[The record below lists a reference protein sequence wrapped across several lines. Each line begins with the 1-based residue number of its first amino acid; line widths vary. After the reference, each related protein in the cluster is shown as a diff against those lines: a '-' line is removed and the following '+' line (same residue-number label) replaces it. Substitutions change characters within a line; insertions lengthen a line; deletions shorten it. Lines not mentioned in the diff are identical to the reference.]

1 MWLDRLSAHS
11 TQNSPSATPVGARSY
26 SPAPNRRPYLT
37 PGPQRPGLNP
47 RSSSLSL
54 LSPNSSSSSL
64 PLAARAPNGSGL
76 RVQINSSPP
85 ADVPDPSKVLEDIL
99 GGPPKRAL
107 PDDQPDSLV
116 ERPEEVVADIEFGDL
131 SLRAFAQG
139 DVDYPKRPSHV
150 HTRSTESIEEYGK
163 AKDKFEDLHRS
174 VAACDEV
181 LKSVEMYLQG
191 FQSDL
196 GAVSAEIQILQ
207 ERSSSINTKL
217 ENRKIV
223 EKLLGPAVEDISIS
237 PAAVRKIAEGPVDE
251 GFPKALQ
258 ELEKRSKAVNAKS
271 KGGPN
276 VKALDDLRP
285 LLDDLTNKAVERIRD
300 YIVAQIKA
308 LRSPS
313 INAQIIQQQG
323 FLKYKELYA
332 FLARHQRQL
341 ADELCQ
347 AYINTMRWYYLHHFT
362 KYHEALQKMKVH
374 VIDQHDAMGNEAGPK
389 RSGAMLG
396 NSKMPAMPHETFSIG
411 RRLDLLKTSTHN
423 ALTLHVLEEDKATH
437 YLELPF
443 HTFNLALIDNASFEY
458 TFLTSYFSPAQSYRS
473 INRIF
478 SQIFEPTFSL
488 GQTLTRSLIADSLDA
503 LGILLCVRLTQHFA
517 FELQRRKVPAVESYT
532 NATNMLLWPR
542 FQQVMDAH
550 CKSIAALTAS
560 LPGRPAAGSSL
571 LASASSSSASSA
583 SAADGQSTAPV
594 ALTQRF
600 ANFLHGVL
608 ALSAEAADDEP
619 VSHSL
624 VRLRAEYDAYLVKRS
639 KGIAE
644 ARKRT
649 RFLFNNASLVGTIL
663 EGTSGRLAEEM
674 REHFREV
681 RERNEGG
688 L

>member
-11 TQNSPSATPVGARSY
+11 TQPSPSPSSTPVAARSF

-64 PLAARAPNGSGL
+64 PLAARAPTASGL

-85 ADVPDPSKVLEDIL
+85 ADVQDPSKVLEDIL
-99 GGPPKRAL
+99 RGPPKRAL
-107 PDDQPDSLV
+107 PDDQPEILV

-131 SLRAFAQG
+131 SLQAFAQG
-139 DVDYPKRPSHV
+139 EVGYPKRPSHV
-150 HTRSTESIEEYGK
+150 HTRSTESVEEYGK

-207 ERSSSINTKL
+207 DRSSSLNTRL

-223 EKLLGPAVEDISIS
+223 EKILGPAVEDISIS
-237 PAAVRKIAEGPVDE
+237 PAVVRKIAEGPVDE
-251 GFPKALQ
+251 GFSKALQ
-258 ELEKRSKAVNAKS
+258 ELEKRSKAVEAKA
-271 KGGPN
+271 KGGLN
-276 VKALDDLRP
+276 VKALDDLKP
-285 LLDDLTNKAVERIRD
+285 LLEDLTNKAVERIRD

-332 FLARHQRQL
+332 FLARHQKQL
-341 ADELCQ
+341 AEELCR

-362 KYHEALQKMKVH
+362 RYHEALQKMKLH
-374 VIDQHDAMGNEAGPK
+374 AIDQHDAMGNEAGAK
-389 RSGAMLG
+389 RG

-458 TFLTSYFSPAQSYRS
+458 TFLTSYFAPAQSYQA
-473 INRIF
+473 INRTF
-478 SQIFEPTFSL
+478 AQIFEPTFAL
-488 GQTLTRSLIADSLDA
+488 GQSLTRSLIDASLDA
-503 LGILLCVRLTQHFA
+503 LGILLCVRLTQAFA
-517 FELQRRKVPAVESYT
+517 FELQRRKVPAVEAYT

-550 CKSIAALTAS
+550 CKSIAALTSS

-571 LASASSSSASSA
+571 LASSSSSSASA
-583 SAADGQSTAPV
+583 AAAADAQSTAPV

-608 ALSAEAADDEP
+608 ALSADAADDEP

-624 VRLRAEYDAYLVKRS
+624 VRLRAEYVAYLEKRA
-639 KGIAE
+639 KGIGE

-663 EGTSGRLAEEM
+663 EGTGGRMAEEM
-674 REHFREV
+674 RGFFAEV
-681 RERNEGG
+681 RGRCEGG

>member
-11 TQNSPSATPVGARSY
+11 TQPSPSPSSTPVAARSF

-64 PLAARAPNGSGL
+64 PLAARAPTASGL

-85 ADVPDPSKVLEDIL
+85 ADVQDPSKVLEDIL
-99 GGPPKRAL
+99 QGPPKRAL
-107 PDDQPDSLV
+107 PDDQPEILG

-131 SLRAFAQG
+131 SLQAFAQG
-139 DVDYPKRPSHV
+139 EVDYPKRPFHV
-150 HTRSTESIEEYGK
+150 HIRSTESVEEYGK

-207 ERSSSINTKL
+207 DRSSSLNTKL

-223 EKLLGPAVEDISIS
+223 EKILGPAVEDLTIS
-237 PAAVRKIAEGPVDE
+237 PAVVRKIAEGPVDE

-258 ELEKRSKAVNAKS
+258 ELEKRSKAVEAKAN
-271 KGGPN
+271 GGPN
-276 VKALDDLRP
+276 VKALDDLKP
-285 LLDDLTNKAVERIRD
+285 LLEDLTNKAVERIRD
-300 YIVAQIKA
+300 YLVAQIKA

-332 FLARHQRQL
+332 FLARHQKQL
-341 ADELCQ
+341 AEELCR

-362 KYHEALQKMKVH
+362 RYHEALQKMKLH
-374 VIDQHDAMGNEAGPK
+374 AIDQHDAMGNEAGPK
-389 RSGAMLG
+389 RG
-396 NSKMPAMPHETFSIG
+396 NNKMPAMPHETFSIG

-458 TFLTSYFSPAQSYRS
+458 TFLTSYFAPAQSSQS
-473 INRIF
+473 INRTF
-478 SQIFEPTFSL
+478 SQIFEPTFAL
-488 GQTLTRSLIADSLDA
+488 GQALTRSLIDASLDA
-503 LGILLCVRLTQHFA
+503 LGILLCVRLTQAFA
-517 FELQRRKVPAVESYT
+517 FELQRRKVPAVEAYT

-550 CKSIAALTAS
+550 CKSIAALTSS

-571 LASASSSSASSA
+571 LASAGSSSSSSSASA
-583 SAADGQSTAPV
+583 AADAQSTAPV

-608 ALSAEAADDEP
+608 VLSADAADDEP

-624 VRLRAEYDAYLVKRS
+624 VRLRAEYVAYLEKRS

-663 EGTSGRLAEEM
+663 EGTGGRLAEEM
-674 REHFREV
+674 RGYFREV
-681 RERNEGG
+681 RERCEGG